1 MFKSYFFSLRY
12 KLMVAFLAIS
22 FFISIALGYV
32 SYSML
37 KKRMFEEFLYNVKT
51 MTQLSTQILNRD
63 ALKTIIDQ
71 TKKPLSNK
79 QINAIQHSKEMILLA
94 KQLDFIR
101 STSNL
106 VQYIYLIIPTRDP
119 NVAKQIV
126 DADFLYPTS
135 KTLDFYA
142 DFNISSWPVMQ
153 QAFREKAFLIE
164 KQFTYDDIYHT
175 YTISGYAPIFAKNGQ
190 TFLALLAID
199 MTNEDAQ
206 KALKVVTQQSILVA
220 GIALLIS
227 FFTAVILGVAMTRGI
242 IRLDKLVRQF
252 AKNDFN
258 ARSDLRSHDE
268 IGRLGYSFNYMADT
282 IQQILAASNR
292 FVPYDLLKLLK
303 KESIV
308 DVNLGDHIL
317 SEMTILFA
325 DVRNFTVISEK
336 MSVRDNFD
344 FINSYLKHLG
354 PVIRNN
360 KGIID
365 KYLGDGIMALF
376 SGQVDDALNAA
387 LSMHRV
393 LEKYNKSKDSMRYHT
408 VHLGIGIHSGSVM
421 LGTVGEEQRMDG
433 TVISDTVNLA
443 SRIEG
448 LTKYYNALVIISNKV
463 VEQLT
468 QKDAYFIRYL
478 DKIRVVGKMEPVCIY
493 EVCDAEDKEIIAL
506 KKATLQ
512 DYNQALDY
520 FYSRRFKEAAR
531 LFAQIMKANPNDKP
545 AQMFYERAHHFT
557 THEPPSDWDGV
568 IIYDK
573 K

>member
-1 MFKSYFFSLRY
+1 MLKPYFFSLRY

-37 KKRMFEEFLYNVKT
+37 KKRMFEEFLYHVKT

-71 TKKPLSNK
+71 TKKPLSN
-79 QINAIQHSKEMILLA
+79 QQVNAIQHSKEMILLA

-106 VQYIYLIIPTRDP
+106 VKYIYLIIPTRDP

-153 QAFREKAFLIE
+153 QAFREKAFFIE
-164 KQFTYDDIYHT
+164 KQFTYDETYHT
-175 YTISGYAPIFAKNGQ
+175 YSVSGYAPIFAKDGQ
-190 TFLALLAID
+190 TFLALLSID
-199 MTNEDAQ
+199 MTNEEAQ

-227 FFTAVILGVAMTRGI
+227 FLTAVILGVAMTRGI

-258 ARSDLRSHDE
+258 ARADLRSHDE

-282 IQQILAASNR
+282 IQKILAASNR
-292 FVPYDLLKLLK
+292 FVPYDLLKRLK

-325 DVRNFTVISEK
+325 DVRNFTDISEK

-393 LEKYNKSKDSMRYHT
+393 LEKYNKSKDSVRYHT

-448 LTKYYNALVIISNKV
+448 LTKYYNALIIISNKV
-463 VEQLT
+463 VEQLA

-506 KKATLQ
+506 KKATLK

-520 FYSRRFKEAAR
+520 FYSRRFKEATR
-531 LFAQIMKANPNDKP
+531 LFAQIMKTNPNDKS
-545 AQMFYERAHHFT
+545 AHMFYERAHHFT

-568 IIYDK
+568 SIYDK